1 MASAGRAVTTFVG
14 LGLLVHLAVGCKP
27 EQAPVAPVAEAPPAK
42 PAFDALDIMRKDLT
56 WLADDAR
63 RGRHT
68 LDPALAESSTYLAG
82 RMREAGLQPLVG
94 DRFEVDFGIAVA
106 LTEAQPARFVVG
118 KSPSALAKAKPVDN
132 TAFVARPEGSAGTVE
147 GELVYVGYAARAEA
161 AAAKLDGEGREIEP
175 AHPAYDDLAGVDV
188 KGKIAVAFLD
198 APGRPDFQAF
208 FAALEH
214 VGEHYRSQVPPLLDR
229 GDVEGARA
237 VFRRSLDEVATL
249 LRPFLRGAPLDP
261 SFFTV
266 PDAPPAEIDLMSR
279 LMPLA
284 GKMQQQPGPAFAFS
298 ESAASTKVARLA
310 ELGATAV
317 ILVRGPATIVGD
329 PATASLPR
337 FDAPSKSPLATPAKI
352 PVVQLDWQAADALF
366 RVRGKTLSQEQARLD
381 RESKPASGSLG
392 RWARLE
398 VTSEPQRQRVP
409 NLVGTIPGTDLA
421 NELVVVG
428 GHYDHIGIDGE
439 GYSMCN
445 AQTKLKTKTR
455 DETCNG
461 ADDNGS
467 GTVMVLALAEAMK
480 ARGERPRRTMVFAL
494 FAGEELGLM
503 GSEALVEDP
512 NFPTKDVVAMVNL
525 DMVGRLDK
533 GTLAIG
539 GTGSSSAWM
548 GLLDGVGHF
557 GLPILYDAAIV
568 GRSDHASF
576 FVKDIPVLFAFTGLH
591 GDYHRPGDELAEI
604 DFDGM
609 VKIHALLDAL
619 LGKLAAGAAIPFDA
633 PTRGPAGIASHLPG
647 TEPETV
653 VKRVNVEE

>member
-1 MASAGRAVTTFVG
+1 
-14 LGLLVHLAVGCKP
+14 
-27 EQAPVAPVAEAPPAK
+27 
-42 PAFDALDIMRKDLT
+42 MRD
-56 WLADDAR
+56 
-63 RGRHT
+63 
-68 LDPALAESSTYLAG
+68 
-82 RMREAGLQPLVG
+82 AGLKPLVG
-94 DRFEVDFGIAVA
+94 NRFEVEFGIAVA
-106 LTEAQPARFVVG
+106 LTQPAAPRFVVG
-118 KSPSALAKAKPVDN
+118 KSASALAKASPVAEG
-132 TAFVARPEGSAGTVE
+132 AFVARPEGSAGVAE
-147 GELVYVGYAARAEA
+147 GELVFVGYAARATA
-161 AAAKLDGEGREIEP
+161 SAAKLDGDGKEVEP
-175 AHPAYDDLAGVDV
+175 AHPAYDDLAGVDLQ
-188 KGKIAVAFLD
+188 GKIAVALLD

-214 VGEHYRSQVPPLLDR
+214 VAEHYRSQVPPLLDR
-229 GDVEGARA
+229 GDIEGARA
-237 VFRRSLDEVATL
+237 EFRRSLDEVASL

-261 SFFTV
+261 SFFVV

-298 ESAASTKVARLA
+298 ESAASTKVERLA
-310 ELGATAV
+310 ALGASAV
-317 ILVRGPATIVGD
+317 ILVRGPSTIVGD
-329 PATASLPR
+329 PATVPLPR
-337 FDAPSKSPLATPAKI
+337 FDAPSKTPLATPAKI
-352 PVVQLDWQAADALF
+352 PVVQLDWRTADKLL
-366 RVRGKTLSQEQARLD
+366 RVRGKTLSHAQARLD
-381 RESKPASGSLG
+381 RELEPGSAPLG

-398 VTSEPQRQRVP
+398 VQSQPQLQPVP

-421 NELVVVG
+421 NELVVIG

-445 AQTKLKTKTR
+445 AQTTLKTKTR
-455 DETCNG
+455 DATCNG

-467 GTVMVLALAEAMK
+467 GTAMVLALAEGMK
-480 ARGERPRRTMVFAL
+480 ARGARPRRTLVFAL

-503 GSEALVEDP
+503 GSEALVDDP

-548 GLLDGVGHF
+548 SLLERIGDH

-591 GDYHRPGDELAEI
+591 GDYHRPGDEVAEI

-609 VKIHALLDAL
+609 VKIHALLDGL
-619 LGKLAAGAAIPFDA
+619 LTELGAGTAVPFDP
-633 PTRGPAGIASHLPG
+633 PTRGPEGIASHLPG
-647 TEPETV
+647 TDPATV
-653 VKRVNVEE
+653 VKRVNVEEG